1 MATQLKSPL
10 TLRVRRTFPAPPE
23 RVFRAWTD
31 PAELKRWA
39 GPGETTVATVEVD
52 LRVGGRYRI
61 NMQAPDGTPY
71 HVVGTY
77 RAVDP
82 PKKLVYTWFWET
94 NPAMGETVVTV
105 EFRDL
110 GGRTEI
116 VLTHERLPTEEDR
129 RNHETGWTACFDTL
143 AGLVQEPASA

>member
-1 MATQLKSPL
+1 MATQQKSPFR
-10 TLRVRRTFPAPPE
+10 LRVRRTFQARPE
-23 RVFRAWTD
+23 RVFRAWTE

-39 GPGETTVATVEVD
+39 GPGETEVAVVEVD

-77 RAVDP
+77 REVDP

-94 NPAMGETVVTV
+94 NPGMGETVVTV

-110 GGRTEI
+110 GTETEV
-116 VLTHERLPTEEDR
+116 VLTHELFPAEADR
-129 RNHETGWTACFDTL
+129 NTHETGWTACLEKL
-143 AGLVQEPASA
+143 ARLL